1 MARRRYKAPPFEGA
15 EKGITELEQRVAM
28 RTTDVQFTLND
39 VVDWLFPPEVVN
51 ALKTAYPFTRSIDK
65 GNSTDPGVIL
75 PVMTTGMTHCQLH
88 VRLEEDLSM
97 LSPDMA
103 YVRKDVADRFVGS
116 PIHAAFAQVYSTH
129 LQFNKMR
136 KVVAWANEH
145 LTAANAKDYIPW
157 LAGVLPRDHALH
169 YYEGVAKEPAV
180 SPPPEILGYMRECG
194 ALMGSALLCPPV
206 TSEED
211 AKMSNFAVRFA
222 PGGALPDSQSFWLL

>member
-169 YYEGVAKEPAV
+169 YYEGVAKEPASNDGRTGPTV
-180 SPPPEILGYMRECG
+180 L
-194 ALMGSALLCPPV
+194 AVLAATALLLGLFVVHRRRRPPAASATEPDRLDMHV
-206 TSEED
+206 G
-211 AKMSNFAVRFA
+211 AAV
-222 PGGALPDSQSFWLL
+222 D